1 MEESWI
7 QHLIPDGPHCSH
19 FGLSGNLNHTRQTKL
34 SSFQQAASV
43 AASNLEEAMASSSL
57 SLFSYFTS
65 FFLWHPQ
72 WHFSYYWQATSAAAA
87 GSLRAR
93 CRASGLRRGGI
104 RGLGKAVV
112 LKQQDT
118 EIVPCVD
125 IGVVVADGGVEEP
138 LRPDAPSGTH
148 SNHPDTEVDERGSVA
163 AAHKQACSG
172 GAPPRN
178 RSCAAPLSADVARLA
193 HPGLG
198 LAWS

>member
-72 WHFSYYWQATSAAAA
+72 WHFYYWQAASAAAAA
-87 GSLRAR
+87 GSLCAR
-93 CRASGLRRGGI
+93 RSASPTPI
-104 RGLGKAVV
+104 
-112 LKQQDT
+112 
-118 EIVPCVD
+118 
-125 IGVVVADGGVEEP
+125 
-138 LRPDAPSGTH
+138 
-148 SNHPDTEVDERGSVA
+148 
-163 AAHKQACSG
+163 
-172 GAPPRN
+172 
-178 RSCAAPLSADVARLA
+178 
-193 HPGLG
+193 
-198 LAWS
+198 

>member
-34 SSFQQAASV
+34 SSFQQ

-87 GSLRAR
+87 SERAAQPR
-93 CRASGLRRGGI
+93 PRLFRAAGP
-104 RGLGKAVV
+104 
-112 LKQQDT
+112 T
-118 EIVPCVD
+118 EYVEMVEKSVD
-125 IGVVVADGGVEEP
+125 CN
-138 LRPDAPSGTH
+138 S
-148 SNHPDTEVDERGSVA
+148 
-163 AAHKQACSG
+163 
-172 GAPPRN
+172 
-178 RSCAAPLSADVARLA
+178 LA
-193 HPGLG
+193 HF
-198 LAWS
+198 